1 MHTRGEGDGRTFHR
15 RSEWE
20 GVSLEEEAEEVGTYV
35 DKDTLDCLLGEEEL
49 ERLLDSLSGS
59 SYTPTTSV
67 SIPH

>member
-1 MHTRGEGDGRTFHR
+1 MHTRGESDGRTFHR

-67 SIPH
+67 SIRH